1 MKFGTKT
8 TKETGSNVAVSVQKN
23 NYAEMQIK
31 ILIDIET
38 NCLLEIG
45 IKTPIDNRSLEL
57 DPRHQLGQ
65 AIGKISTNV
74 YKSV

>member
-1 MKFGTKT
+1 
-8 TKETGSNVAVSVQKN
+8 
-23 NYAEMQIK
+23 MQIK

-65 AIGKISTNV
+65 AIGEVSTNV